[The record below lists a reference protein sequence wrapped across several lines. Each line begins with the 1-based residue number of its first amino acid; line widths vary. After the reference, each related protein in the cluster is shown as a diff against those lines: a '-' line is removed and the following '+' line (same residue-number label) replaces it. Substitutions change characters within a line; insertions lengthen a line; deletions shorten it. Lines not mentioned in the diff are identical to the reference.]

1 MEDKIIGGIR
11 RKNTGDSPEEIAGCL
26 ACPWPECVNCIDWKR
41 RKAGMLR
48 RIEAELAGATV

>member
-1 MEDKIIGGIR
+1 MEEEIRIGRR

-26 ACPWPECVNCIDWKR
+26 SCPWPECVNCIESKR
-41 RKAGMLR
+41 RNAILMR

>member
-1 MEDKIIGGIR
+1 MDEKIRTGIR

-26 ACPWPECVNCIDWKR
+26 SCRWPECVNCIESKR
-41 RKAGMLR
+41 RNAILMR

>member
-1 MEDKIIGGIR
+1 MGDKIIGGIR

-26 ACPWPECVNCIDWKR
+26 SCLWPECVNCIESKR
-41 RKAGMLR
+41 RNAILMR

>member
-11 RKNTGDSPEEIAGCL
+11 RKNTGDSPEEIACCL
-26 ACPWPECVNCIDWKR
+26 SCPWPECVNCIESKR
-41 RKAGMLR
+41 RNAILTR

>member
-11 RKNTGDSPEEIAGCL
+11 RTNTGDSPEEIAGCL
-26 ACPWPECVNCIDWKR
+26 SCPWPECVNCIESKR
-41 RKAGMLR
+41 RNAILMR